1 MNQAITYQMDS
12 LLQVLDFSAIGF
24 LLPLLFFILFSFV
37 RFSEKIIYRAAI
49 ACLLASFG
57 SLFYF
62 LKPLVHS
69 HQYYILDWF
78 TIAQSKFQITLLIDE
93 TCFWVLA
100 MIHLVTLMVIIFSG
114 YYMKSELR
122 FEKYFAYILFF
133 FTAMFGL
140 VLSNNLFLTYIF
152 WELVGFASYALIG
165 FWRSKESAILANKKA
180 FIINRIGD
188 LGFLAAIYIL
198 FNQFHT
204 LNLNSIEVML
214 QTAPK
219 DLPALYFASFAI
231 LIAVI
236 AKSAQFPLHVWLPD
250 AMEGP
255 TPVSALIH
263 AATMVIAGVYLL
275 LRITFFFPPEALLF
289 LKYISII
296 SMVMASLFAI
306 AQQDIK
312 KILAYSTISQIGL
325 MLFAISIGNLPLALF
340 HLLTHAFFKA
350 ALFLTAGVFIHEKKS
365 QDIRNLTGVAQQLP
379 IAFIAFSMAAAALIG
394 LPFTAAY
401 LSKEAILFSAIHQQ
415 GFDFF
420 NVMLLLSVLLTS
432 LYIARIWF
440 YLMAKSDLSI
450 TTQTKSVSMNLP
462 IIVFALAS
470 LFIAFSINP
479 FHLQAFWF
487 TMGTETIAPIFSI
500 GIVLLSIAGILAVK
514 FIPSI
519 LLMDEKN
526 GMVYFLKNGAFIDRL
541 YEYLFVKPI
550 QQIATLLKWLDKHVV
565 DALVNGIAKLA
576 IVIANFSDWFDRNII
591 DGLVNL
597 IALIAKRFGDIIRI
611 AQTGRVQT
619 YFLLALMLMAI
630 VAWFIY

>member
-1 MNQAITYQMDS
+1 MNQAITYQTDS

-401 LSKEAILFSAIHQQ
+401 LSKEAILFSAIHQH

-450 TTQTKSVSMNLP
+450 TTQIKSLSMNLP
-462 IIVFALAS
+462 IIVLAMAS

-576 IVIANFSDWFDRNII
+576 IVIANCSDWFDRNII

>member
-1 MNQAITYQMDS
+1 
-12 LLQVLDFSAIGF
+12 
-24 LLPLLFFILFSFV
+24 
-37 RFSEKIIYRAAI
+37 
-49 ACLLASFG
+49 
-57 SLFYF
+57 
-62 LKPLVHS
+62 
-69 HQYYILDWF
+69 
-78 TIAQSKFQITLLIDE
+78 
-93 TCFWVLA
+93 
-100 MIHLVTLMVIIFSG
+100 
-114 YYMKSELR
+114 
-122 FEKYFAYILFF
+122 
-133 FTAMFGL
+133 
-140 VLSNNLFLTYIF
+140 
-152 WELVGFASYALIG
+152 
-165 FWRSKESAILANKKA
+165 
-180 FIINRIGD
+180 
-188 LGFLAAIYIL
+188 
-198 FNQFHT
+198 
-204 LNLNSIEVML
+204 ML
-214 QTAPK
+214 QTSPK

-231 LIAVI
+231 IIAVI

-289 LKYISII
+289 LKYIAII

-312 KILAYSTISQIGL
+312 KILAYSTISQIGF
-325 MLFAISIGNLPLALF
+325 MLFAISIGNQSLALF

-365 QDIRNLTGVAQQLP
+365 QDIRNLSGVAQQLP
-379 IAFIAFSMAAAALIG
+379 LAFIAFSFAAAALIG

-401 LSKEAILFSAIHQQ
+401 FSKEAILFAAIHHQ
-415 GFDFF
+415 GFDII
-420 NVMLLLSVLLTS
+420 NVLLLFSVLLTS
-432 LYIARIWF
+432 IYIARIWF
-440 YLMAKSDLSI
+440 YLYAKSESSN
-450 TTQTKSVSMNLP
+450 TPKSKSLAMNLP
-462 IIVFALAS
+462 IIVLAMFS
-470 LFIAFSINP
+470 LFIAFSASP

-487 TMGTETIAPIFSI
+487 TIVTKTINPIFS
-500 GIVLLSIAGILAVK
+500 LSIVFLSVVGILAVK

-526 GMVYFLKNGAFIDRL
+526 TMVFFLKNGAFIDRF
-541 YEYLFVKPI
+541 YEFLFVKPI

-565 DALVNGIAKLA
+565 DGLVNGIANFT
-576 IVIANFSDWFDRNII
+576 IVIAKCSDWFDRNII

-619 YFLLALMLMAI
+619 YFLLALMLMAM

>member
-198 FNQFHT
+198 FNQFQT

-401 LSKEAILFSAIHQQ
+401 LSKEAILFSAIHQH

-450 TTQTKSVSMNLP
+450 TTQIKSLSMNLP
-462 IIVFALAS
+462 IIVLAMVS

-576 IVIANFSDWFDRNII
+576 IVIANCSDWFDRNII

>member
-1 MNQAITYQMDS
+1 MDS

-379 IAFIAFSMAAAALIG
+379 MAFIAFSMAAAALIG

-450 TTQTKSVSMNLP
+450 TPQTKSVSMNLP
-462 IIVFALAS
+462 IIVLALAS

-576 IVIANFSDWFDRNII
+576 IVIANCSDWFDRNII

>member
-1 MNQAITYQMDS
+1 MNQAITYQVDS

-24 LLPLLFFILFSFV
+24 LLPLLFFILFSFS
-37 RFSEKIIYRAAI
+37 RFSERIVYWSAI
-49 ACLLASFG
+49 ASIVASYG

-62 LKPLVHS
+62 LKPLVGP

-78 TIAQSKFQITLLIDE
+78 SIAQSKFQITLLIDD
-93 TCFWVLA
+93 TCFWVLS

-114 YYMKSELR
+114 YYMKAELR

-165 FWRSKESAILANKKA
+165 FWRTKDSAILANKKA

-188 LGFLAAIYIL
+188 LGFLAAICIL
-198 FNQFHT
+198 FNQFQT

-214 QTAPK
+214 QTSPK

-275 LRITFFFPPEALLF
+275 LRISFFFPPEALLF

-312 KILAYSTISQIGL
+312 KILAYSTISQIGF
-325 MLFAISIGNLPLALF
+325 MLFAISIGNQPLALF

-365 QDIRNLTGVAQQLP
+365 QDIRNLTGAAQQLP
-379 IAFIAFSMAAAALIG
+379 IAFIAFSIAAAALIG

-401 LSKEAILFSAIHQQ
+401 FSKEAILFSAIQQ
-415 GFDFF
+415 HGLDVF
-420 NVMLLLSVLLTS
+420 NILLLFSVLLTS
-432 LYIARIWF
+432 IYIARIWF
-440 YLMAKSDLSI
+440 YLFVKKDSSNAP
-450 TTQTKSVSMNLP
+450 QVKSVAMNLP
-462 IIVFALAS
+462 IIVLAMAS
-470 LFIAFSINP
+470 LFVAFSASP

-487 TMGTETIAPIFSI
+487 TMGTETIAPMFSI
-500 GIVLLSIAGILAVK
+500 GIISLSIAGILAVK
-514 FIPSI
+514 FIPAI

-526 GMVYFLKNGAFIDRL
+526 TIIYFLKNGAFIDRF
-541 YEYLFVKPI
+541 YEFIFVKPI
-550 QQIATLLKWLDKHVV
+550 QQIAALLKWLDKHIV
-565 DALVNGIAKLA
+565 DGLVNGIANFT
-576 IVIANFSDWFDRNII
+576 IVIAKCSDWFDRNII

-630 VAWFIY
+630 VVWFIY

>member
-401 LSKEAILFSAIHQQ
+401 LSKEAILFSAIHQH

-450 TTQTKSVSMNLP
+450 TTQIKSLSMNLP
-462 IIVFALAS
+462 IIVLAMAS

-576 IVIANFSDWFDRNII
+576 IVIANCSDWFDRNII

>member
-379 IAFIAFSMAAAALIG
+379 MAFIAFSMAAAALIG

-462 IIVFALAS
+462 IIVLALAS

-576 IVIANFSDWFDRNII
+576 IVIANCSDWFDRNII

>member
-1 MNQAITYQMDS
+1 
-12 LLQVLDFSAIGF
+12 
-24 LLPLLFFILFSFV
+24 
-37 RFSEKIIYRAAI
+37 
-49 ACLLASFG
+49 
-57 SLFYF
+57 
-62 LKPLVHS
+62 
-69 HQYYILDWF
+69 
-78 TIAQSKFQITLLIDE
+78 
-93 TCFWVLA
+93 
-100 MIHLVTLMVIIFSG
+100 
-114 YYMKSELR
+114 
-122 FEKYFAYILFF
+122 
-133 FTAMFGL
+133 MFGL

-165 FWRSKESAILANKKA
+165 FWRTKDSAILANKKA

-198 FNQFHT
+198 FNQFQT
-204 LNLNSIEVML
+204 LNIHSIEVML
-214 QTAPK
+214 QTSPK
-219 DLPALYFASFAI
+219 DLPALYLASFAI

-275 LRITFFFPPEALLF
+275 LRIAFFFPPEALLF
-289 LKYISII
+289 LKYIAII

-306 AQQDIK
+306 VQQDIK
-312 KILAYSTISQIGL
+312 KILAYSTISQIGF
-325 MLFAISIGNLPLALF
+325 MLFAISIGNQQLALF

-350 ALFLTAGVFIHEKKS
+350 ALFLTAGVFIHENKT
-365 QDIRNLTGVAQQLP
+365 QDIRNLTGAAKQLP
-379 IAFIAFSMAAAALIG
+379 IAFIAFSIAAAALIG

-401 LSKEAILFSAIHQQ
+401 FSKEAILFSAIQQ
-415 GFDFF
+415 YGLDVF
-420 NVMLLLSVLLTS
+420 NILLLFSVLLTS
-432 LYIARIWF
+432 IYIARIWF
-440 YLMAKSDLSI
+440 YLFAKNNSSNTPQAKS
-450 TTQTKSVSMNLP
+450 VAMNLP
-462 IIVFALAS
+462 IIVLAMAS
-470 LFIAFSINP
+470 LFVAFSSNP

-487 TMGTETIAPIFSI
+487 TLGTETIAPMFSI
-500 GIVLLSIAGILAVK
+500 GIVLMSVAGILAVK
-514 FIPSI
+514 FIPAI

-526 GMVYFLKNGAFIDRL
+526 AIIYFLKNGAFIDRL

-565 DALVNGIAKLA
+565 DGLVNGIANFA
-576 IVIANFSDWFDRNII
+576 IVIAKCSDWFDRNII

-597 IALIAKRFGDIIRI
+597 IALIAKRMGDIIRI

>member
-379 IAFIAFSMAAAALIG
+379 MVFIAFSMAAAALIG

-450 TTQTKSVSMNLP
+450 TPQTKSVSMNLP
-462 IIVFALAS
+462 IIVLALAS

-576 IVIANFSDWFDRNII
+576 IVIANCSDWFDRNII

>member
-1 MNQAITYQMDS
+1 
-12 LLQVLDFSAIGF
+12 VLF
-24 LLPLLFFILFSFV
+24 
-37 RFSEKIIYRAAI
+37 
-49 ACLLASFG
+49 
-57 SLFYF
+57 
-62 LKPLVHS
+62 
-69 HQYYILDWF
+69 
-78 TIAQSKFQITLLIDE
+78 
-93 TCFWVLA
+93 
-100 MIHLVTLMVIIFSG
+100 
-114 YYMKSELR
+114 
-122 FEKYFAYILFF
+122 
-133 FTAMFGL
+133 
-140 VLSNNLFLTYIF
+140 
-152 WELVGFASYALIG
+152 
-165 FWRSKESAILANKKA
+165 RS
-180 FIINRIGD
+180 IINRIGD

-379 IAFIAFSMAAAALIG
+379 MAFIAFSMAAAALIG

-450 TTQTKSVSMNLP
+450 TPQTKSVSMNLP
-462 IIVFALAS
+462 IIVLALAS

-550 QQIATLLKWLDKHVV
+550 QKIATLLKWLDKHVV

-576 IVIANFSDWFDRNII
+576 IVIAKCSDWFDRNII

>member
-401 LSKEAILFSAIHQQ
+401 LSKEAILFSAIHQH

-450 TTQTKSVSMNLP
+450 KTQTKSLSMNLP
-462 IIVFALAS
+462 IIVLAMAS

-576 IVIANFSDWFDRNII
+576 IVIANCSDWFDRNII

>member
-93 TCFWVLA
+93 TCFWVLS

-204 LNLNSIEVML
+204 LNLNSIEVMQ

-401 LSKEAILFSAIHQQ
+401 LSKEAILFSAIHQH

-450 TTQTKSVSMNLP
+450 TTQIKSLSMNLP
-462 IIVFALAS
+462 IIVLAMAS

-576 IVIANFSDWFDRNII
+576 IVIANCSDWFDRNII

>member
-379 IAFIAFSMAAAALIG
+379 MAFIAFSMAAAALIG

-450 TTQTKSVSMNLP
+450 TPQTKSVSMNLP
-462 IIVFALAS
+462 IIVLALAS

-519 LLMDEKN
+519 LLMD
-526 GMVYFLKNGAFIDRL
+526 
-541 YEYLFVKPI
+541 
-550 QQIATLLKWLDKHVV
+550 
-565 DALVNGIAKLA
+565 
-576 IVIANFSDWFDRNII
+576 
-591 DGLVNL
+591 
-597 IALIAKRFGDIIRI
+597 
-611 AQTGRVQT
+611 
-619 YFLLALMLMAI
+619 
-630 VAWFIY
+630 

>member
-1 MNQAITYQMDS
+1 MDS

-275 LRITFFFPPEALLF
+275 LRIAFFFPPEALLF

-379 IAFIAFSMAAAALIG
+379 MAFIAFSMAAAALIG

-450 TTQTKSVSMNLP
+450 TPQTKSVSMNLP
-462 IIVFALAS
+462 IIVLALAS

-576 IVIANFSDWFDRNII
+576 IVIANCSDWFDRNII

>member
-100 MIHLVTLMVIIFSG
+100 MIHLVTLMVIVFSG

-379 IAFIAFSMAAAALIG
+379 MAFIAFSMAAAALIG

-450 TTQTKSVSMNLP
+450 TPQTKSVSMNLP
-462 IIVFALAS
+462 IIVLALAS

-576 IVIANFSDWFDRNII
+576 IVIANCSDWFDRNII

>member
-1 MNQAITYQMDS
+1 MSQAITYQMDS

-379 IAFIAFSMAAAALIG
+379 MAFIAFSMAAAALIG

-450 TTQTKSVSMNLP
+450 ITQTKSVSMNLP
-462 IIVFALAS
+462 IIVLALAS

-526 GMVYFLKNGAFIDRL
+526 RMVYFLKNGAFIDRL
-541 YEYLFVKPI
+541 YENLFVKPI
-550 QQIATLLKWLDKHVV
+550 QKIATLLKWLDKHVV

-576 IVIANFSDWFDRNII
+576 IVIAKCSDWFDRNII

>member
-275 LRITFFFPPEALLF
+275 LRIAFFFPPEALLF

-379 IAFIAFSMAAAALIG
+379 MAFIAFSMAAAALIG

-450 TTQTKSVSMNLP
+450 TPQTKSVSMNLP
-462 IIVFALAS
+462 IIVLALAS

-576 IVIANFSDWFDRNII
+576 IVIANCSDWFDRNII

>member
-379 IAFIAFSMAAAALIG
+379 MAFIAFSMAAAALIG

-450 TTQTKSVSMNLP
+450 TPQTKSVSMNLP
-462 IIVFALAS
+462 IIVLALAS

-576 IVIANFSDWFDRNII
+576 IVIANCSDWFDRNII

>member
-325 MLFAISIGNLPLALF
+325 MLFVISIGNLQLALF

-379 IAFIAFSMAAAALIG
+379 MAFIAFSMAAAALIG

-450 TTQTKSVSMNLP
+450 TPQTKSVSMNLP
-462 IIVFALAS
+462 IIVLALAS

-576 IVIANFSDWFDRNII
+576 IVIANCSDWFDRNII